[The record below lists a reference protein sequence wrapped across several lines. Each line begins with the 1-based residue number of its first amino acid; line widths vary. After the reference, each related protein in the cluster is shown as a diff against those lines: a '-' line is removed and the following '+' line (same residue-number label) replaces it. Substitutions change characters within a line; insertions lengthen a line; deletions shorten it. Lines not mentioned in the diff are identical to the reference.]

1 MSDIK
6 GPAPRPCESCPY
18 RRDVPSGV
26 WSAAEYAKLREY
38 DNDTWAQPQGAFQ
51 CHQTGPQDRSARLC
65 AGWVGTHG
73 QELLALRLGV
83 GTGQLDASVMEYET
97 DVELFASGAEAA
109 EHGEADIEHPGEEAQ
124 ALVAKIAA
132 SRADVGWA

>member
-1 MSDIK
+1 MSEIK

-26 WSAAEYAKLREY
+26 WSADEYAKLRDY
-38 DNDTWAQPQGAFQ
+38 DAQTYDQPMAAFQ
-51 CHQTGPQDRSARLC
+51 CHQTERDNPQARLC

-73 QELLALRLGV
+73 VELLALRLEVSRGEV
-83 GTGQLDASVMEYET
+83 GPEVFDYTT
-97 DVELFASGAEAA
+97 DVPLFASGTEAA
-109 EHGEADIEHPGEEAQ
+109 EHGEADIEHPGEQAR

-132 SRADVGWA
+132 GRVDVRFT